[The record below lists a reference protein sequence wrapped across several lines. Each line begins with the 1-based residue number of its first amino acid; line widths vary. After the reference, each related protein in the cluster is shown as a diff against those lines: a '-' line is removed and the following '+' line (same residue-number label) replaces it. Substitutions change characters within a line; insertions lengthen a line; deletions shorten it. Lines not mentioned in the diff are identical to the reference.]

1 MGKALTATTI
11 SPHEFCSNTTPKG
24 GAITDC
30 TTLVL
35 ALFTSN
41 DAAAM
46 LSGGSSSTSTS
57 RTIAVLVSAATC
69 FASSS
74 ADSAASPEETPPT
87 SLSSAESVSSAS
99 LLDTREPR
107 SACARRARGGRGGRL
122 PTVPASTDAPT
133 RAYPE
138 CYSLG
143 ENVGGDSESAPP
155 FCQIRKPPK
164 TLNFSRG
171 SCRSTTCMRP
181 SARPAAPKIAG
192 MDATLVGYAFQA
204 SEAQTDTCA
213 LRRGD
218 DWGMRILTNNFCPT
232 GTSVRRNSSLAA
244 AAFSQTCDW

>member
-107 SACARRARGGRGGRL
+107 SACARRTRGGDRL

>member
-107 SACARRARGGRGGRL
+107 SACARRARGGDTAYPPYRRARTRPRAHTRSAIHLGKTSVATPNQLRHFAKSENHRKRSTFRGGR
-122 PTVPASTDAPT
+122 A
-133 RAYPE
+133 
-138 CYSLG
+138 
-143 ENVGGDSESAPP
+143 
-155 FCQIRKPPK
+155 
-164 TLNFSRG
+164 
-171 SCRSTTCMRP
+171 
-181 SARPAAPKIAG
+181 ARRHA
-192 MDATLVGYAFQA
+192 
-204 SEAQTDTCA
+204 
-213 LRRGD
+213 
-218 DWGMRILTNNFCPT
+218 
-232 GTSVRRNSSLAA
+232 
-244 AAFSQTCDW
+244 

>member
-107 SACARRARGGRGGRL
+107 SACARRARGGTPPTHRTGEHGRAHARIPGVLFTWGKRRWRLRISSAIL
-122 PTVPASTDAPT
+122 P
-133 RAYPE
+133 
-138 CYSLG
+138 
-143 ENVGGDSESAPP
+143 N
-155 FCQIRKPPK
+155 PK
-164 TLNFSRG
+164 TTENAQLFEGVVPLDDMHEAFRETSGAQNRRHGRYTRG
-171 SCRSTTCMRP
+171 LCIP
-181 SARPAAPKIAG
+181 SI
-192 MDATLVGYAFQA
+192 
-204 SEAQTDTCA
+204 
-213 LRRGD
+213 
-218 DWGMRILTNNFCPT
+218 
-232 GTSVRRNSSLAA
+232 
-244 AAFSQTCDW
+244 